1 MYLTIDVG
9 GTKVLVAVF
18 DEAGKIVDSIKFK
31 TPIMYPDF
39 IDELKETIKKIIKT
53 QHPKACAI
61 TMPGVVDRDNG
72 TVLHFG
78 NLPWE
83 NVHVAQDL
91 SDTIHC
97 PIILENDA
105 KLASLAEASE
115 LSELYS
121 RILYVTVSTGIGF
134 GLVVN
139 GKIDYS
145 VHDAGGKAMMM
156 EHRGKMMAWED
167 FASGKAIVAQTGKMA
182 SEITDNGDWYMVAR
196 NIAVGLIE
204 LIITLSPDCI
214 VIGGGVGS
222 HLEKFHEKLHEEL
235 ELYRNKMINTL
246 PQIRQAK
253 HPEEAVVY
261 GGYLLCKQHESR
273 KTN

>member
-1 MYLTIDVG
+1 
-9 GTKVLVAVF
+9 
-18 DEAGKIVDSIKFK
+18 
-31 TPIMYPDF
+31 
-39 IDELKETIKKIIKT
+39 
-53 QHPKACAI
+53 
-61 TMPGVVDRDNG
+61 
-72 TVLHFG
+72 
-78 NLPWE
+78 
-83 NVHVAQDL
+83 
-91 SDTIHC
+91 
-97 PIILENDA
+97 
-105 KLASLAEASE
+105 
-115 LSELYS
+115 
-121 RILYVTVSTGIGF
+121 
-134 GLVVN
+134 
-139 GKIDYS
+139 
-145 VHDAGGKAMMM
+145 
-156 EHRGKMMAWED
+156 
-167 FASGKAIVAQTGKMA
+167 MA